1 MDKFLTVA
9 QQVLILFI
17 LIGVGFVCGR
27 KKILTEQAV
36 KSCAELV
43 LLFATPCVIVDS
55 FIKNRH
61 PSMLAALGKVAL
73 AALVVHIIGI
83 TAAYL
88 FFRKG
93 DAVRKNVLRFGTVF
107 SNAGYMC
114 IPLQQAVLGDE
125 GVMYGAAFVAVFNI
139 VMWSYGLV
147 EMSGSTRSFSVR
159 KLILNPGIIGLAA
172 GLVIFFLPVS
182 MPVLITA
189 PISHLA
195 AINTPIPMLIIGYY
209 LANTRLSAALRDK
222 SCYQVAVL
230 RLVVL
235 PLACLG
241 VLYLGGMR
249 GNILVACIIAA
260 SAPCAAATTM
270 FAARYDRDTILSVN
284 LVSMTTLFSMLTMPL
299 IVALAQMLPV

>member
-9 QQVLILFI
+9 QQVMILFI
-17 LIGVGFVCGR
+17 LIGIGFLCGR

-36 KSCAELV
+36 KACAELV

-55 FIKNRH
+55 FIKNRD
-61 PSMLAALGKVAL
+61 PSMLAALGKAAL
-73 AALVVHIIGI
+73 AALAVHIIGI
-83 TAAYL
+83 AAACL

-93 DAVRKNVLRFGTVF
+93 EASRKNVLRFGTVF

-125 GVMYGAAFVAVFNI
+125 GVMYGAAFLAVFNI

-147 EMSGSTRSFSVR
+147 EMSGSARSFTVR
-159 KLILNPGIIGLAA
+159 KLILNPGIIGLAI
-172 GLVIFFLPVS
+172 GLVLFFLPVS
-182 MPVLITA
+182 IPEIITA
-189 PISHLA
+189 PIGHLA

-209 LANTRLSAALRDK
+209 LSTTRLSAALRDRQ
-222 SCYQVAVL
+222 CYLVSAL

-235 PLACLG
+235 PLVSLG
-241 VLYLGGMR
+241 VLYLCGMR
-249 GNILVACIIAA
+249 GNMLVACIIAA

-270 FAARYDRDTILSVN
+270 FAARYERDTLLSVN
-284 LVSMTTLFSMLTMPL
+284 LVSITTLFSMLTMPL
-299 IVALAQMLPV
+299 IVALAQTLPA